1 MNEIRR
7 KGRQAEQTAAIQ
19 AVVDRRQYPDFV
31 DGYHLRFGADSNDEP
46 AVWIVFHT
54 RGDLPRDSAE
64 ADRWVAEMGAL
75 ANEVRD
81 DILES
86 VENLF
91 PYFRFEPAEDLAPQ
105 T

>member
-1 MNEIRR
+1 M
-7 KGRQAEQTAAIQ
+7 
-19 AVVDRRQYPDFV
+19 
-31 DGYHLRFGADSNDEP
+31 
-46 AVWIVFHT
+46 FHT